1 MTLRQLEVFLAVARA
16 KSFSLAAKK
25 IHSSQPTLSE
35 HISELETELGK
46 QLFFRRGRRR
56 VVTVTEAGRVFA
68 EFAERAISAIE
79 GGRQALADLDGL
91 THGSL
96 LIGAST
102 TPGLYVLPR
111 IVAAFRTK
119 YPGVDVKLQI
129 ANSQTIEGRV
139 RERELDLGI
148 VGGHALRPGEECLTA
163 GMRDELV
170 LIVSPAHAWARR
182 RDVTPEA
189 LADRAATRARG
200 RVCDP
205 ERHGTRATTCQVS
218 RGDGARPH
226 RSDQAGR
233 DGWAGRC
240 ICLTYAVQRR
250 NGRGPASCRPAARR
264 SHSATFPRHSPRGPE
279 SHGECTRLHGVIRAD
294 GTPEEEG
301 IRLLERDRSSA
312 GTSRPSTSTTS
323 RSLKSTRYH
332 LPIGRH
338 PDLSVTILVLVWQ
351 ST

>member
-1 MTLRQLEVFLAVARA
+1 MTLRQLEVFLAVARE

-25 IHSSQPTLSE
+25 IRSSQPTLSE
-35 HISELETELGK
+35 HVSELETELGK

-111 IVAAFRTK
+111 LIAAFRTK

-129 ANSQTIEGRV
+129 ANSQSIEGRV

-148 VGGHALRPGEECLTA
+148 VGGHALRPDEECLAA
-163 GMRDELV
+163 GMLDELV

-182 RDVTPEA
+182 RDVTPES
-189 LADRAATRARG
+189 LADEPLLVREEGSATRSVTERALQ
-200 RVCDP
+200 RVKFRVAMELDHT
-205 ERHGTRATTCQVS
+205 EAIKQGVMAGLGVAFVS
-218 RGDGARPH
+218 
-226 RSDQAGR
+226 
-233 DGWAGRC
+233 
-240 ICLTYAVQRR
+240 LYAVQGEIAA
-250 NGRGPASCRPAARR
+250 GRLRALRLRGVRIQRHFHIIHHEARR
-264 SHSATFPRHSPRGPE
+264 VTASARAFMELFEQTARATSGLGHSRR
-279 SHGECTRLHGVIRAD
+279 
-294 GTPEEEG
+294 
-301 IRLLERDRSSA
+301 RDH
-312 GTSRPSTSTTS
+312 PSV
-323 RSLKSTRYH
+323 H
-332 LPIGRH
+332 
-338 PDLSVTILVLVWQ
+338 
-351 ST
+351 

>member
-1 MTLRQLEVFLAVARA
+1 MTLRQLEVFLAVARE

-35 HISELETELGK
+35 HVSELETELGK

-111 IVAAFRTK
+111 IIAAFRTK

-129 ANSQTIEGRV
+129 ANSQSIEGRV

-170 LIVSPAHAWARR
+170 LIVAPAHAWSRR
-182 RDVTPEA
+182 RDVTPES
-189 LADRAATRARG
+189 LVQEPLLVREEGSATRSVTERALQ
-200 RVCDP
+200 RVKFRVAMELDHT
-205 ERHGTRATTCQVS
+205 EAIKQGVMAGLGVAFVS
-218 RGDGARPH
+218 
-226 RSDQAGR
+226 
-233 DGWAGRC
+233 
-240 ICLTYAVQRR
+240 LYAVQGEIAAGRLCALRLRGVRIQRHFHIIHHEARR
-250 NGRGPASCRPAARR
+250 VTASARAFMELFEQTAHERRRGLGHAKRRDHPPVPPSEWPAS
-264 SHSATFPRHSPRGPE
+264 
-279 SHGECTRLHGVIRAD
+279 
-294 GTPEEEG
+294 
-301 IRLLERDRSSA
+301 
-312 GTSRPSTSTTS
+312 
-323 RSLKSTRYH
+323 
-332 LPIGRH
+332 
-338 PDLSVTILVLVWQ
+338 
-351 ST
+351 

>member
-1 MTLRQLEVFLAVARA
+1 MTLRQLEVFLAVARE

-25 IHSSQPTLSE
+25 IRSSQPTLSE
-35 HISELETELGK
+35 HVSELETELGK

-79 GGRQALADLDGL
+79 GGRRALADLDGL

-111 IVAAFRTK
+111 IIAAFRTK

-129 ANSQTIEGRV
+129 ANSQSIEGRV

-170 LIVSPAHAWARR
+170 LIVAPAHAWSRR
-182 RDVTPEA
+182 RDVTPES
-189 LADRAATRARG
+189 LADEPLLVREEGSATRSVTERALQ
-200 RVCDP
+200 RVKFRVAMELDHT
-205 ERHGTRATTCQVS
+205 EAIKQGVMAGLGVAFVS
-218 RGDGARPH
+218 
-226 RSDQAGR
+226 
-233 DGWAGRC
+233 
-240 ICLTYAVQRR
+240 LYAVQGEIAA
-250 NGRGPASCRPAARR
+250 GRLRALRLRGVRIQRHFHIIHHEARR
-264 SHSATFPRHSPRGPE
+264 VTASA
-279 SHGECTRLHGVIRAD
+279 RAFMELFEQ
-294 GTPEEEG
+294 TA
-301 IRLLERDRSSA
+301 R
-312 GTSRPSTSTTS
+312 GTSGLGHS
-323 RSLKSTRYH
+323 RR
-332 LPIGRH
+332 RDH
-338 PDLSVTILVLVWQ
+338 PPVH
-351 ST
+351 